1 MVEDLNMDV
10 EIIGCPIVRE
20 KDGLAIS
27 SRNTYLNVEEREDA
41 LLLYKSLVLA
51 KNLIEKGGE
60 INIHKI
66 KEQMENIILSGK
78 KTIPLTI
85 LNL

>member
-51 KNLIEKGGE
+51 KNLIEKGE

>member
-51 KNLIEKGGE
+51 KNLIEKRG
-60 INIHKI
+60 NKY
-66 KEQMENIILSGK
+66 
-78 KTIPLTI
+78 P
-85 LNL
+85 

>member
-51 KNLIEKGGE
+51 KNLIEKGG
-60 INIHKI
+60 NKY
-66 KEQMENIILSGK
+66 
-78 KTIPLTI
+78 P
-85 LNL
+85 